1 VTATPSAGAT
11 GFLYPFL
18 DASEDSPERLLADLA
33 ASARAKIAESVQLQ
47 HRTADV
53 HAEELRTAARAMCE
67 RFRSGGRLYTFGNGG
82 SSTDATTV
90 ASLFAR
96 PPRGRCLPAWCL
108 SDDQAILT
116 ALSNDVGFDLVFARQ
131 LMACGRGNDIV
142 LALSTSG
149 CSEDLVVAVAEA
161 RRRGMLT
168 IAFSGYDGGRLGAS
182 GDVNHSFTVA
192 SQSVHRIQ
200 EAQAHL
206 AWQLWAAVQDT
217 LTEPES
223 LTSLNGGS

>member
-1 VTATPSAGAT
+1 MTTSPAT

-18 DASEDSPERLLADLA
+18 DASENSPEKLLSDLA
-33 ASARAKIAESVQLQ
+33 ASARGKIAESVALQ
-47 HRTADV
+47 RQTAEDYV
-53 HAEELRTAARAMCE
+53 EQLRTTALAMRD
-67 RFRSGGRLYTFGNGG
+67 RFRAGGRLYTFGNGG

-96 PPRGRCLPAWCL
+96 PPRGRSLPAWCL

-131 LMACGRGNDIV
+131 LMACGRPSDIV
-142 LALSTSG
+142 LAISTSG

-168 IAFSGYDGGRLGAS
+168 LAFSGYDGGRLGAS
-182 GDVNHSFTVA
+182 TDVDHSFTVA

-206 AWQLWAAVQDT
+206 AWQLWTAVQDA
-217 LTEPES
+217 LLEPS
-223 LTSLNGGS
+223 SPASINGGT

>member
-1 VTATPSAGAT
+1 MTALNET

-18 DASEDSPERLLADLA
+18 DASEDNPEKLLADLA
-33 ASARAKIAESVQLQ
+33 TSARAKIGESVALQ
-47 HRTADV
+47 QRTVAD
-53 HAEELRTAARAMCE
+53 HADGIAAAATAMVA
-67 RFRSGGRLYTFGNGG
+67 RFRAGGRLYTFGNGG

-96 PPRGRCLPAWCL
+96 APRGQSLPAWCL

-131 LMACGRGNDIV
+131 LVACGRTTDIA

-149 CSEDLVVAVAEA
+149 CSEDLVVAMGEA

-168 IAFSGYDGGRLGAS
+168 ISFSGYDGGRLGAS
-182 GDVNHSFTVA
+182 DDVDFSFTVA

-206 AWQLWAAVQDT
+206 AWHLWSAVQVA
-217 LTEPES
+217 LSSPAHV
-223 LTSLNGGS
+223 NGGS

>member
-1 VTATPSAGAT
+1 MTATPPPGPSS
-11 GFLYPFL
+11 FLYPFL
-18 DASEDSPERLLADLA
+18 DASEDSADRLLADLT
-33 ASARAKIAESVQLQ
+33 ASARAKMAESTALQ
-47 HRTADV
+47 Q
-53 HAEELRTAARAMCE
+53 RTAADCQDEVRVAAAAMLA
-67 RFRSGGRLYTFGNGG
+67 RFRAGGRLYTFGNGG

-96 PPRGRCLPAWCL
+96 PPEGRPLPAWCL

-116 ALSNDVGFDLVFARQ
+116 ALSNDLGFDLVFARQ
-131 LMACGRGNDIV
+131 LMACGRSSDIA

-149 CSEDLVVAVAEA
+149 CSEDLVVAMREA

-182 GDVNHSFTVA
+182 PDVAHSFTIG

-206 AWQLWAAVQDT
+206 AWILWAAVQA
-217 LTEPES
+217 LNVSPS
-223 LTSLNGGS
+223 LVPVNGGS

>member
-1 VTATPSAGAT
+1 MTAVHENST

-18 DASEDSPERLLADLA
+18 DAREDSPEKLLADLA
-33 ASARAKIAESVQLQ
+33 ASARAKIAESAALQ
-47 HRTADV
+47 RATVESHAD
-53 HAEELRTAARAMCE
+53 RIAAAAAAMAD
-67 RFRSGGRLYTFGNGG
+67 RFRAGGRLYTFGNGG

-90 ASLFAR
+90 ASLFAH
-96 PPRGRCLPAWCL
+96 PPCGASLPAWCL

-131 LMACGRGNDIV
+131 LMACGRPTDIV

-168 IAFSGYDGGRLGAS
+168 LSFSGYDGGRLGAS
-182 GDVNHSFTVA
+182 DDVDHSFTVA

-206 AWQLWAAVQDT
+206 AWHLWSAVQNAM
-217 LTEPES
+217 
-223 LTSLNGGS
+223 TSAHVNGGV